1 MKSLEKRQVERR
13 KVLTAELMPLTLEKV
28 QDEFDALLDAQ
39 EKAEWSVSKEQ
50 SELLKNDLLPIIEG
64 LEYPMQMSGVVTT
77 YVDKIKAGL
86 NKFTFQDAKI
96 VQRFLNDS
104 KFKGYEGAK
113 RIQNVLAAV
122 EPFNMSVA
130 DIEIDVYIVNEIMDA
145 KEQEQK
151 NGVWHE
157 LTLAWAAETGTELG
171 EAPEK
176 VEDNRE
182 IYGGDEVEEVKA

>member
-39 EKAEWSVSKEQ
+39 EKAEWPVSKEQ
-50 SELLKNDLLPIIEG
+50 AELLTKDLLPIIEG

-77 YVDKIKAGL
+77 YIDKIKAGL
-86 NKFTFQDAKI
+86 KKFTFQDAKI

-176 VEDNRE
+176 VETAV
-182 IYGGDEVEEVKA
+182 EVEE